1 MKNLAFVF
9 ALMLFGQLSFAQAS
23 QTCNGIELTVLS
35 VTESTIQVQVDATA
49 YGKQLNPP
57 GGAVAAFTL
66 ENGTCQG
73 CQPVGG
79 SHGDVK
85 TWTIQNQAGPTSL
98 VWTSFMGNCQGQS
111 FTIDQPSTSC
121 AGIELTVLSVTS
133 SEIQVKVDATNY
145 NHQLNPPGAAYAGF
159 TLENGQCVG
168 CQPVGGNRADV
179 TTYSIQNHAG
189 STKLIFSN
197 FTGGT
202 CSGRAFVID

>member
-1 MKNLAFVF
+1 
-9 ALMLFGQLSFAQAS
+9 MLLGQLSFAQA
-23 QTCNGIELTVLS
+23 TDECNDIKLTVLS

-79 SHGDVK
+79 RHGNVI

-98 VWTSFMGNCQGQS
+98 VWTRFMGNCNGRS
-111 FTIDQPSTSC
+111 FIIDQPSTSC
-121 AGIELTVLSVTS
+121 AGIELTVLSVTNS
-133 SEIQVKVDATNY
+133 QIQVEVDATNY

-159 TLENGQCVG
+159 TLENGQCQG
-168 CQPVGGNRADV
+168 CQPVGGNRDDV
-179 TTYSIQNHAG
+179 TIYSIQNHTG

-197 FTGGT
+197 FTGGV
-202 CSGRAFVID
+202 CSGQQFVID

>member
-9 ALMLFGQLSFAQAS
+9 ALLLLGQLSFAQAS
-23 QTCNGIELTVLS
+23 QECNGIKLTVLS

-79 SHGDVK
+79 RFGNVG

-98 VWTSFMGNCQGQS
+98 TWTRFMGTCDGQS
-111 FTIDQPSTSC
+111 FIIDQPSTTC
-121 AGIELTVLSVTS
+121 AGIELTVLSVTNS
-133 SEIQVKVDATNY
+133 QIQVEVDATNY

-159 TLENGQCVG
+159 TLENGQCQG
-168 CQPVGGNRADV
+168 CQPAGGNRNDV
-179 TTYSIQNHAG
+179 EVWNIQNQAG
-189 STKLIFSN
+189 STKLIFSS
-197 FTGGT
+197 FTGGV
-202 CSGRAFVID
+202 CNGQQFVID